1 MRRFGLAKLSM
12 AGAVVALV
20 AGMVV
25 ASGGPAVAAKRA
37 ANKPKSGGNLS
48 IGVEAAWTTF
58 DPLQQNNF
66 VSYDVDESLYG
77 SLLQLGAGGKILPD
91 LATSLKGSNGDK
103 TWVITRRKG
112 LKFQDGTPL
121 NPAAVVFN
129 LERVSNPAND
139 CLCYSSVE
147 DIKSVAAT
155 GKNSVTVQLSTPDST
170 FPSVLAGPPG
180 MMVSPSAV
188 QSEGASYAQHPV
200 GAGPF
205 KLGTVVPGNSATL
218 VRWNGYWN
226 KPQPYLSSV
235 TFKVMT
241 DATTRLSSLQSG
253 VIQDDED
260 VSPTQL
266 PSLQSNPQFKVTSLG
281 GVGTL
286 FVQFQTQAAPLNN
299 VLAREAI
306 TYATNPGQI
315 NQALFNGKY
324 TTGIESPWTPQSW
337 GYPGKVPG
345 YQTYNLAKAKALV
358 RQLGGLSFTL
368 TIRANDPIALSQ
380 AEALQSQWAQAG
392 IHAQIAVLQNVAL
405 IQASNKGNYQAMLY
419 RWAGGYDPDANV
431 FVFFLSG
438 SPTNASQ
445 LNDQTVDAYLFQER
459 AATTQKAR
467 KKIFFELAKQ
477 LAKDAPRDYLS
488 AADWWRVSVSTLHG
502 VPNLANNYMQL
513 AGAWMS

>member
-1 MRRFGLAKLSM
+1 MRRIGLAKLSM
-12 AGAVVALV
+12 IGAVFALV
-20 AGMVV
+20 TGV
-25 ASGGPAVAAKRA
+25 AVATAGPAVAAKHSA
-37 ANKPKSGGNLS
+37 KPKKGGNLS

-66 VSYDVDESLYG
+66 VSYDIDESLYG
-77 SLLQLGAGGKILPD
+77 SLMQLGDGGKVLPD
-91 LATSLKGSNGDK
+91 LATNLKGENGDK
-103 TWVITRRKG
+103 AWVITLRKG

-121 NPAAVVFN
+121 NAAAVVYN

-147 DIKSVAAT
+147 DIKSVTASGAN
-155 GKNSVTVQLSTPDST
+155 KITVQLSTPDST

-180 MMVSPSAV
+180 MMVSPTAA
-188 QSEGASYAQHPV
+188 QSEGASYGLHPV

-205 KLGTVVPGNSATL
+205 KLGTVVAGNSATL
-218 VRWNGYWN
+218 NAWSGYWD
-226 KPQPYLSSV
+226 KPEPYLSSV

-241 DATTRLSSLQSG
+241 DANTRLSSLQSG

-260 VSPTQL
+260 VNPAQL
-266 PSLQSNPQFKVTSLG
+266 SAVQSNPQFTVTDLG
-281 GVGTL
+281 GVGTS
-286 FVQFQTQAAPLNN
+286 FVQFQTQVAPLNN

-306 TYATNPGQI
+306 NYATNPNQI

-324 TTGIESPWTPQSW
+324 TTGIESPFTPQSW
-337 GYPGKVPG
+337 AYPGKVKG
-345 YQTYNLAKAKALV
+345 YQTYNLNKAKALV
-358 RQLGGLSFTL
+358 SQLGGLSFTL
-368 TIRANDPIALSQ
+368 TIRANDPISLSE

-392 IHAQIAVLQNVAL
+392 IHAQISVLQNVAL
-405 IQASNKGNYQAMLY
+405 IQAADKGNYQAMLY
-419 RWAGGYDPDANV
+419 RWAGGYDPDQNV

-445 LNDQTVDAYLFQER
+445 VNDQTVDAYLFQER
-459 AATTQKAR
+459 AATTQSAR
-467 KKIFFELAKQ
+467 KKIFAELAQQ
-477 LAKDAPRDYLS
+477 LALDAPRDYLS